1 MNKIILP
8 KQKAITIFLVF
19 ALSYYI
25 SNLLRAITATIS
37 PNLISEFDLSA
48 GDLGLLGGGYFLGF
62 AAVQI
67 PLGYL
72 LDNKGPKKIV
82 SYFLLIA
89 VLGMISFSLSENFIT
104 LLISRILIG
113 IGVGA
118 CLMGPLTAYRI
129 WYQDETQQ
137 RANSWMLMVGAIGML
152 SSSLPVQFFLPII
165 CYCRIDTYTTDAD
178 IIISDTGITDTDNKL
193 NAIRAES
200 SVYSTL
206 FQIFILGISMCMIMI
221 VSLNSTSFK
230 KHNPS
235 TKMQAVKKWF
245 VLFLLLSGDVSG
257 RILNTASTTNGS
269 NINETKGN
277 NDGDSSSLT
286 PVAPLVG
293 NDSVSTML
301 TTTTDVTNKALFALN
316 TRLLATVTVSP
327 SNVRAANNDAVDG
340 DIIMITPGEVD
351 LSSGQLSVG
360 KALTFECTDPTT
372 KCIFDAKAR
381 SSSTRRVIY
390 DTHGKTATSRY
401 VGLEITGGYTVRLK
415 RNNRKRRSQ
424 HRSVVGSRSKKTT
437 N

>member
-1 MNKIILP
+1 MNKVILS

-19 ALSYYI
+19 ALGYYI

-165 CYCRIDTYTTDAD
+165 GWRMIFITLALLTIFCIILIIFFIPNWNKANIQSNSNDNGSLKEIWNDKFFKSLVPMGFFNYGGLFAIQTLWAGPWMIKVSGYTPEQSANGLFL
-178 IIISDTGITDTDNKL
+178 IYFSLLISFLSWGYLVPKISKNVSD
-193 NAIRAES
+193 AIRLLKFGAPLNLIVLAFIIYLGPKAGAYHWAFFAVS
-200 SVYSTL
+200 SV
-206 FQIFILGISMCMIMI
+206 
-221 VSLNSTSFK
+221 
-230 KHNPS
+230 
-235 TKMQAVKKWF
+235 
-245 VLFLLLSGDVSG
+245 FL
-257 RILNTASTTNGS
+257 
-269 NINETKGN
+269 
-277 NDGDSSSLT
+277 SLT
-286 PVAPLVG
+286 QPAVG
-293 NDSVSTML
+293 MAFSL
-301 TTTTDVTNKALFALN
+301 
-316 TRLLATVTVSP
+316 
-327 SNVRAANNDAVDG
+327 SNA
-340 DIIMITPGEVD
+340 
-351 LSSGQLSVG
+351 G
-360 KALTFECTDPTT
+360 KALTSFNLLL
-372 KCIFDAKAR
+372 FVGAFVLQW
-381 SSSTRRVIY
+381 VIGILIDY
-390 DTHGKTATSRY
+390 SMSLGFSEIIGFKVAMMFFLITSFFSY
-401 VGLEITGGYTVRLK
+401 LFFLIKNYK
-415 RNNRKRRSQ
+415 N
-424 HRSVVGSRSKKTT
+424 
-437 N
+437 

>member
-1 MNKIILP
+1 MNKVILP

-165 CYCRIDTYTTDAD
+165 GWRMIFITLALLTIFCIILIIFFIPNWNKANIQSNAKDNGSLKKIWNNSFFKSLVPMGFFNYGGLFAIQTLWAGPWMIKVSGYTPEQSANGLFLIYFSLLISFLSWGYLVPKISKNVSDSIRLLKFGAPLNLIVLAF
-178 IIISDTGITDTDNKL
+178 IIYLGPK
-193 NAIRAES
+193 AGAYHWAFFAVS
-200 SVYSTL
+200 SV
-206 FQIFILGISMCMIMI
+206 
-221 VSLNSTSFK
+221 
-230 KHNPS
+230 
-235 TKMQAVKKWF
+235 
-245 VLFLLLSGDVSG
+245 FL
-257 RILNTASTTNGS
+257 
-269 NINETKGN
+269 
-277 NDGDSSSLT
+277 SLT
-286 PVAPLVG
+286 QPAVG
-293 NDSVSTML
+293 MAFSL
-301 TTTTDVTNKALFALN
+301 
-316 TRLLATVTVSP
+316 
-327 SNVRAANNDAVDG
+327 SNA
-340 DIIMITPGEVD
+340 
-351 LSSGQLSVG
+351 G
-360 KALTFECTDPTT
+360 KALTSFNLLLFIGAFALQWIIGVIIDLTMNLGYSEISGFRFAM
-372 KCIFDAKAR
+372 IFFLL
-381 SSSTRRVIY
+381 
-390 DTHGKTATSRY
+390 TSFFSY
-401 VGLEITGGYTVRLK
+401 LFFLI
-415 RNNRKRRSQ
+415 RNYKN
-424 HRSVVGSRSKKTT
+424 
-437 N
+437 

>member
-1 MNKIILP
+1 MNKVILP

-165 CYCRIDTYTTDAD
+165 GWRMIFITLALLTIFCIILIIFFIPNWNKANIQSNAKDNGSLKEIWSDKFFKSLVPMGFFNYGGLFAIQTLWAGPWMIKVSGYTPEQSANGLFL
-178 IIISDTGITDTDNKL
+178 IYFSLLISFLSWGYLVPKISKNVSD
-193 NAIRAES
+193 AIRLLKFGAPLNLIVLAFIIYLGPKAGAYHWAFFAVS
-200 SVYSTL
+200 SV
-206 FQIFILGISMCMIMI
+206 
-221 VSLNSTSFK
+221 
-230 KHNPS
+230 
-235 TKMQAVKKWF
+235 
-245 VLFLLLSGDVSG
+245 FL
-257 RILNTASTTNGS
+257 
-269 NINETKGN
+269 
-277 NDGDSSSLT
+277 SLT
-286 PVAPLVG
+286 QPAVG
-293 NDSVSTML
+293 MAFSL
-301 TTTTDVTNKALFALN
+301 
-316 TRLLATVTVSP
+316 
-327 SNVRAANNDAVDG
+327 SNA
-340 DIIMITPGEVD
+340 
-351 LSSGQLSVG
+351 G
-360 KALTFECTDPTT
+360 KALTSFNLLL
-372 KCIFDAKAR
+372 FVGAFVLQW
-381 SSSTRRVIY
+381 VIGILIDY
-390 DTHGKTATSRY
+390 SMSLGFSEIIGFKVAMMFFLITSFFSY
-401 VGLEITGGYTVRLK
+401 LFFLIKNYK
-415 RNNRKRRSQ
+415 N
-424 HRSVVGSRSKKTT
+424 
-437 N
+437 

>member
-1 MNKIILP
+1 MNKVILP
-8 KQKAITIFLVF
+8 KKKAITIFLVF
-19 ALSYYI
+19 ALGYYI

-37 PNLISEFDLSA
+37 PNLIFEFNLSA

-165 CYCRIDTYTTDAD
+165 GWRMIFITLALLTIFCIILIIFFIPNWNKANIQSNSNDNGSLNEIWSDNFFKSLVPMGFFNYGGLFAIQTLWAGPWMIKVSGYTPEQSANGLFIIYFSLLISFLSWGYLVPKISKNVSDAIKLLKFGAPLNLIVLAF
-178 IIISDTGITDTDNKL
+178 IIYLGPK
-193 NAIRAES
+193 AGAYHWAFFAVS
-200 SVYSTL
+200 SV
-206 FQIFILGISMCMIMI
+206 
-221 VSLNSTSFK
+221 
-230 KHNPS
+230 
-235 TKMQAVKKWF
+235 
-245 VLFLLLSGDVSG
+245 FL
-257 RILNTASTTNGS
+257 
-269 NINETKGN
+269 
-277 NDGDSSSLT
+277 SLT
-286 PVAPLVG
+286 QPAVG
-293 NDSVSTML
+293 MAFSL
-301 TTTTDVTNKALFALN
+301 
-316 TRLLATVTVSP
+316 
-327 SNVRAANNDAVDG
+327 SNA
-340 DIIMITPGEVD
+340 
-351 LSSGQLSVG
+351 G
-360 KALTFECTDPTT
+360 KALTSFNLLLFIGAFALQWIIGVIIDFTMKLGYSEISGFRFAM
-372 KCIFDAKAR
+372 IFFLL
-381 SSSTRRVIY
+381 
-390 DTHGKTATSRY
+390 TSFFSY
-401 VGLEITGGYTVRLK
+401 LFFLIK
-415 RNNRKRRSQ
+415 N
-424 HRSVVGSRSKKTT
+424 SK

>member
-1 MNKIILP
+1 MNKVILP

-19 ALSYYI
+19 ALGYYI

-89 VLGMISFSLSENFIT
+89 VLGMISFSLSKNFIT

-165 CYCRIDTYTTDAD
+165 GWRMIFITLALLTIFCIILIIFFIPNWNKANIQSNSNDNGSLKEIWNNSFFKSLVPMGFFNYGGLFAIQTLWAGPWMIKVSGYTPEQSANGLFL
-178 IIISDTGITDTDNKL
+178 IYFSLLISFLSWGYLVPKISKNVSD
-193 NAIRAES
+193 AIRLLKFGAPLNLIVLAFIIYLGPKAGAYHWAFFAVS
-200 SVYSTL
+200 SV
-206 FQIFILGISMCMIMI
+206 
-221 VSLNSTSFK
+221 
-230 KHNPS
+230 
-235 TKMQAVKKWF
+235 
-245 VLFLLLSGDVSG
+245 FL
-257 RILNTASTTNGS
+257 
-269 NINETKGN
+269 
-277 NDGDSSSLT
+277 SLT
-286 PVAPLVG
+286 QPAVG
-293 NDSVSTML
+293 MAFSL
-301 TTTTDVTNKALFALN
+301 
-316 TRLLATVTVSP
+316 
-327 SNVRAANNDAVDG
+327 SNA
-340 DIIMITPGEVD
+340 
-351 LSSGQLSVG
+351 G
-360 KALTFECTDPTT
+360 KALTSFNLLLFIGAFALQWIIGVIIDLTMNLGYSEISGFRFAM
-372 KCIFDAKAR
+372 IFFLL
-381 SSSTRRVIY
+381 
-390 DTHGKTATSRY
+390 TSFFSY
-401 VGLEITGGYTVRLK
+401 LFFLI
-415 RNNRKRRSQ
+415 RNYKN
-424 HRSVVGSRSKKTT
+424 
-437 N
+437 

>member
-1 MNKIILP
+1 MNKVILP
-8 KQKAITIFLVF
+8 KKKAVTIFLVF
-19 ALSYYI
+19 ALGYYI

-165 CYCRIDTYTTDAD
+165 GWRMIFITLALLTIFCIILIIFFIPNWNKANIQSNSNDNGSLKEIWSDKFFKSLVPMGFFNYGGLFAVQTLWAGPWMIKVSGYTPEQSANGLFIIYFSLLISFLSWGYLVPKISKNVSDAIELLKFGAPLNLIVLAF
-178 IIISDTGITDTDNKL
+178 IIYLGPK
-193 NAIRAES
+193 AGAYHWAFFAVS
-200 SVYSTL
+200 SV
-206 FQIFILGISMCMIMI
+206 
-221 VSLNSTSFK
+221 
-230 KHNPS
+230 
-235 TKMQAVKKWF
+235 
-245 VLFLLLSGDVSG
+245 FL
-257 RILNTASTTNGS
+257 
-269 NINETKGN
+269 
-277 NDGDSSSLT
+277 SLT
-286 PVAPLVG
+286 QPAVG
-293 NDSVSTML
+293 MAFSL
-301 TTTTDVTNKALFALN
+301 
-316 TRLLATVTVSP
+316 
-327 SNVRAANNDAVDG
+327 SNA
-340 DIIMITPGEVD
+340 
-351 LSSGQLSVG
+351 G
-360 KALTFECTDPTT
+360 KALTSFNLLLFIGAFALQWIIGVIIDLTMNSGYSEISGFRFAM
-372 KCIFDAKAR
+372 IFFLL
-381 SSSTRRVIY
+381 
-390 DTHGKTATSRY
+390 TSFFSY
-401 VGLEITGGYTVRLK
+401 LFFLI
-415 RNNRKRRSQ
+415 RNYKN
-424 HRSVVGSRSKKTT
+424 
-437 N
+437 